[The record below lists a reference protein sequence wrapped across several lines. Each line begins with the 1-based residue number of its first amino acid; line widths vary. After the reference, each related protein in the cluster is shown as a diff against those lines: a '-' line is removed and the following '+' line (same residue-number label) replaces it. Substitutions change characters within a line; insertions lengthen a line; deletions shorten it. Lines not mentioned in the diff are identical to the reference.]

1 MKAHRRLLS
10 KLFLTSSLMLIDKEK
25 TMMKNV
31 YETPVAEELTF
42 STVNDILVIS
52 GEKMK
57 EKVDPAK
64 SDKNWDLLD
73 KI

>member
-1 MKAHRRLLS
+1 
-10 KLFLTSSLMLIDKEK
+10 MLIDKEK

-52 GEKMK
+52 GEQMK
-57 EKVDPAK
+57 EKVDPAT